1 VYGFVSIV
9 WRSHCSKFVAG
20 RRVTYGL
27 PNGGAFHFFHA
38 PCDPCRIFQAIF
50 IHDGVLP
57 FSEGSAVRVGSS
69 HVYGSL
75 PKLACLTKW
84 RPHAKRRHIQ
94 PDTALGAR
102 SLCPGSCRQDA
113 VGASDGSLGSNL
125 IKDETTKFTKA
136 MVNVWPAPSA
146 SGFCSWH
153 EQSAQTYPALRLCRW
168 PRWRSARSAPHKGA
182 GMRCHLPP

>member
-1 VYGFVSIV
+1 VVSSRELIRIRLSSPSLPR
-9 WRSHCSKFVAG
+9 WRALSGHSWLRHHFRTASNCCSHF
-20 RRVTYGL
+20 RREVRCELEVPTSTEAFQSWL
-27 PNGGAFHFFHA
+27 VLQNGG
-38 PCDPCRIFQAIF
+38 RTLR
-50 IHDGVLP
+50 DGTTARHGP
-57 FSEGSAVRVGSS
+57 WRA
-69 HVYGSL
+69 
-75 PKLACLTKW
+75 LAM
-84 RPHAKRRHIQ
+84 
-94 PDTALGAR
+94 
-102 SLCPGSCRQDA
+102 SGSCRQDA